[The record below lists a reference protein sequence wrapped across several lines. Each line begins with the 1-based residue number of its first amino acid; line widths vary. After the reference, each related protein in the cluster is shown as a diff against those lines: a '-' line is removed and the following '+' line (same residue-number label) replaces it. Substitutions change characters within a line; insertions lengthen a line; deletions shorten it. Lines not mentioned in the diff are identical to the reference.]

1 MSLPFLTGG
10 FLASLPR
17 LRSNSVGSAS
27 THSGHSAD
35 NDADGSASDSDHGRA
50 RPIPAAVA
58 ADGSAGLLG
67 AGERR
72 VGAYNS
78 RDDVGCLCVMSGN
91 WGGNRNSKA
100 VNARINEDVKRG
112 PASILLTQEAQGELI
127 QVLTSPSVEG
137 NPAHENQLFHRTAY
151 QYDVVTGTEN
161 GNSLLV
167 AARRNLTRSITRIYW
182 TKRCDGQYTL
192 QKKKKTANSR
202 ILVANVEFHKPV
214 SGHRSLTVCNVHFHY
229 MTAKKQSGFGT
240 SHTRFWT
247 ELAAIIRGY
256 GVQIL
261 AGDFNMS
268 MYCVVPKLRELGL
281 IANTA
286 AWFPWVKSF
295 DAQIHLDS
303 CGIFLIGGVASVKLI
318 HSYDDFANYRG
329 CGAVNVREEK
339 EAADGDEDDAETC
352 PFLQFINGQG
362 YPSSA
367 YLPKKDFGSQ
377 TQAALTFKVDG
388 AGEAGENR
396 PLPPCKQKRCDVELF
411 DPDKLLFKSGV
422 HMPLM
427 VTLGKNS
434 RRTEEAVNRRYQNYC
449 RRWNKQTGY

>member
-27 THSGHSAD
+27 SNSGHSAD
-35 NDADGSASDSDHGRA
+35 DDAERSGSDSDDGRSRA
-50 RPIPAAVA
+50 IPAAVA
-58 ADGSAGLLG
+58 ADGSAGLG
-67 AGERR
+67 EGERR

-91 WGGNRNSKA
+91 WGGNRNSGA
-100 VNARINEDVKRG
+100 VNARVNEDVKRG

-127 QVLTSPSVEG
+127 TVLTSPSVEG
-137 NPAHENQLFHRTAY
+137 NPAHENPLFHRTAY
-151 QYDVVTGTEN
+151 QYNVVTGAEC
-161 GNSLLV
+161 GNTLLV
-167 AARRNLTRSITRIYW
+167 AARRNLTRSITMMYW
-182 TKRCDGQYTL
+182 TKRKDGEYT
-192 QKKKKTANSR
+192 QAKKKKTANTR
-202 ILVANVEFHKPV
+202 ILVASVEFVQPV
-214 SGHRSLTVCNVHFHY
+214 SGHRSLTVCNVHFHH
-229 MTAKKQSGFGT
+229 MTAKKHTGFGT
-240 SHTRFWT
+240 SNSSFWT

-286 AWFPWVKSF
+286 AWFPWVKVM
-295 DAQIHLDS
+295 DASLQLDS

-329 CGAVNVREEK
+329 GGAVNVREEK
-339 EAADGDEDDAETC
+339 EAEEDSDVDDAEAC
-352 PFLQFINGQG
+352 PFLQFLTGQG
-362 YPSSA
+362 YPSSS
-367 YLPKKDFGSQ
+367 YLPKGSSFASQ
-377 TQAALTFKVDG
+377 TQAALTFKIAG

-396 PLPPCKQKRCDVELF
+396 PLPPCKQKRCDVKLF

-422 HMPLM
+422 HMPIM
-427 VTLGKNS
+427 VMLGKNS
-434 RRTEEAVNRRYQNYC
+434 RRSEEAVS
-449 RRWNKQTGY
+449 RRWRKYCQKSNKHG

>member
-91 WGGNRNSKA
+91 WGGNRNKQV

-112 PASILLTQEAQGELI
+112 PASILLMQEAQGELI

-161 GNSLLV
+161 LQTRLTQKRWSICLANHFSSKSLFE
-167 AARRNLTRSITRIYW
+167 
-182 TKRCDGQYTL
+182 QE
-192 QKKKKTANSR
+192 KK
-202 ILVANVEFHKPV
+202 VKP
-214 SGHRSLTVCNVHFHY
+214 
-229 MTAKKQSGFGT
+229 A
-240 SHTRFWT
+240 
-247 ELAAIIRGY
+247 
-256 GVQIL
+256 
-261 AGDFNMS
+261 
-268 MYCVVPKLRELGL
+268 
-281 IANTA
+281 
-286 AWFPWVKSF
+286 
-295 DAQIHLDS
+295 
-303 CGIFLIGGVASVKLI
+303 
-318 HSYDDFANYRG
+318 
-329 CGAVNVREEK
+329 
-339 EAADGDEDDAETC
+339 
-352 PFLQFINGQG
+352 NGQK
-362 YPSSA
+362 PR
-367 YLPKKDFGSQ
+367 K
-377 TQAALTFKVDG
+377 
-388 AGEAGENR
+388 R
-396 PLPPCKQKRCDVELF
+396 PFSRKILF
-411 DPDKLLFKSGV
+411 FNFL
-422 HMPLM
+422 
-427 VTLGKNS
+427 
-434 RRTEEAVNRRYQNYC
+434 
-449 RRWNKQTGY
+449 